1 MAGEVIV
8 ITDIIVG
15 GETVGDIITT
25 GMDII
30 MAIGTDITMVI
41 GMDIMLD
48 CIMELLILITTIAWT
63 PIAITT
69 DQEVGKTTAIL
80 HTILQEG
87 DQMYHN
93 CIMNLVQARIMTT

>member
-15 GETVGDIITT
+15 GEMVGDIITI
-25 GMDII
+25 GMVTT
-30 MAIGTDITMVI
+30 MAIGMDITMVT

-48 CIMELLILITTIAWT
+48 CIMELLILITITAWT
-63 PIAITT
+63 HIAITT
-69 DQEVGKTTAIL
+69 DQEVEKTTAIL
-80 HTILQEG
+80 HTILQEE

-93 CIMNLVQARIMTT
+93 CIMNLA

>member
-15 GETVGDIITT
+15 GETVGDIITI

-48 CIMELLILITTIAWT
+48 CIMELLILITITAWT
-63 PIAITT
+63 HIATITV
-69 DQEVGKTTAIL
+69 QEEVKTMDIL

-87 DQMYHN
+87 DQVYHN
-93 CIMNLVQARIMTT
+93 YIMSLA